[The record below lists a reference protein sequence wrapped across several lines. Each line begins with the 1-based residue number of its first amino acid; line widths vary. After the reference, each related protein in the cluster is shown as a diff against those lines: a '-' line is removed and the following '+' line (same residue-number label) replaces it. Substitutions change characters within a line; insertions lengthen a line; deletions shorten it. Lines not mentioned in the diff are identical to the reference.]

1 MAMLTMRARRFLKK
15 TRRKLTVIGNET
27 LGFDMSKVKC
37 YNCHKRRHFAKEC
50 RALRTQDNK
59 HKESTR
65 KSVPVETP
73 ASTALVSCDGLD
85 GYDWSV
91 QAEGPNYALMAYI
104 STSSDSNVLNDSTC
118 LKEIVKLL
126 KSQNEQLLKDLK
138 KSELMVLGYKT
149 EIAIKELKRK
159 LEVTQKEKDGIQL
172 TVEKLKNASKSLS
185 KLIDCLIV
193 DNYKKGLRYENYN
206 AVLPPYAGNFMP
218 PKPDLFFTGLDEFA
232 NKPVAENT
240 MSSEE
245 ETKAVRKNVDAP
257 IIEEWVSDNE
267 GENTEAVNTA
277 CYVQNRVLVV
287 KPHNKTPYELFHGRT
302 PTLTFMRPFG
312 GPVTILNTLDHL
324 GKFDGKADE
333 GFFVRYS
340 LNSKAFRLFN
350 SKTRI
355 VEENLH
361 IRFSENTH
369 NVVGSGPDWI
379 FDIDALTRTI
389 NYEPI
394 VIGTQSNGFAGTQA
408 SNNAGQTRKE
418 TELVK
423 DYILLPLW
431 TINLPFSQNPKSS
444 QDNGFK
450 PSSYYG
456 KKVDEDPSKGNE
468 CYDQEK
474 EDNVNNMPALE
485 DVGTFNFLNK
495 DEGDDAVAD
504 MNNLDTTIQVSPTP
518 TTRIHKDQPL
528 DQVIGDL
535 QSATQTR
542 NMTKNLEEHGF
553 VSTLHQR
560 TNHKDLQNCLFACF
574 LS

>member
-27 LGFDMSKVKC
+27 LGFDMSKVKCYNCHKRRHFAKECRALRTQDNKHKESTRKSVPVETPASTALVSCDGLNGYDWMKC

-149 EIAIKELKRK
+149 
-159 LEVTQKEKDGIQL
+159 
-172 TVEKLKNASKSLS
+172 
-185 KLIDCLIV
+185 
-193 DNYKKGLRYENYN
+193 
-206 AVLPPYAGNFMP
+206 GNFMP